1 MSLITPSVTA
11 QASTIETS
19 AYTPNFQAFEALP
32 WEKLCFVDV
41 ETTGA
46 APPFARVTELAVVSY
61 SLHEHES
68 KHWSRLVNP
77 GITIPPE
84 IRFLTGIT
92 NEMVKDAA
100 PMSHYLDHFED
111 LLKNGLFVAHHA
123 RFDFGFLK
131 HEFERNGR
139 PWPASIRTLCT
150 VRLSRLLDVDKSPH
164 SLDAI
169 RLRYRL
175 PATDRHR
182 ALGDAL
188 ALQHFFEALC
198 AKHGEAA
205 VVLAIKRLMAM
216 PSLPSHLAPDALTKI
231 PHTPGVYF
239 FYGENN
245 HPLYIGKSID
255 LRTRVAS
262 HFGQDHKSER
272 GIRLASE
279 IRRIEYQETPDELC
293 ALIKEQ
299 QLIHALSPSYNQ
311 ALRKKQDA
319 VLVVFQN
326 GIQYVSAST
335 IHLEKFS
342 QARYY
347 GPFSSKASAKK
358 HLAEIS
364 HAQRLCLVSLGLERK
379 LKISSGNE
387 GATTACFSR
396 QVLRCRGACCG
407 EVDVQEDLSLLE
419 TSLGEQHINLNK
431 VGSEPWQ
438 MADGQWIRYAQI
450 MEQTPEHWRGQLFSP
465 AIYAIL
471 KRHTPKH
478 THV

>member
-1 MSLITPSVTA
+1 MPAITPPVSA
-11 QASTIETS
+11 QASPLETRK
-19 AYTPNFQAFEALP
+19 YTPDFEAFQVLP
-32 WEKLCFVDV
+32 WETLCFVDV
-41 ETTGA
+41 ETTGS

-61 SLHEHES
+61 SLRKLES

-77 GITIPPE
+77 GISIPPE

-100 PMSHYLDHFED
+100 PISHYLDHFEE

-139 PWPASIRTLCT
+139 PWPTNIRTLCT
-150 VRLSRLLDVDKSPH
+150 VRLSRLLDADKSPH

-169 RLRYRL
+169 RIRYRL
-175 PATDRHR
+175 PNTDRHR

-198 AKHGEAA
+198 AKHGEPA
-205 VVLAIKRLMAM
+205 VVLAIKRLMSM
-216 PSLPSHLAPDALTKI
+216 PSLPAHLAPDALTKI

-279 IRRIEYQETPDELC
+279 IRRIEYEETPDELC

-319 VLVVFQN
+319 VLVAFQE
-326 GIQYVSAST
+326 GIHYVAAGT
-335 IHLEKFS
+335 IPLEKFS

-379 LKISSGNE
+379 LKVSSISETS
-387 GATTACFSR
+387 TTACFAR

-407 EVDVQEDLSLLE
+407 EVDLLDDLNLLE
-419 TSLGEQHINLNK
+419 TALHEQYINLDK
-431 VGSEPWQ
+431 LGPKPWQ
-438 MADGQWIRYAQI
+438 LADGQWIRYAQI
-450 MEQTPEHWRGQLFSP
+450 MEQSPEQWRSQLFSP

-478 THV
+478 AHV